1 MAILLNSFRDQFKLV
16 TREAREVLRTDS
28 NYSTISTRTTLPF
41 FYLSLSDV
49 LSFKGVK
56 CQEVFS
62 SYVGKEIR
70 LGKFSGGPESGFFG
84 TFKCSIISFFCGTD
98 QTLKGID

>member
-1 MAILLNSFRDQFKLV
+1 MVILLNSFRDQFKLV

-41 FYLSLSDV
+41 FYLSFSDV

-70 LGKFSGGPESGFFG
+70 LGKFSGGPESGFLALLNVP
-84 TFKCSIISFFCGTD
+84 SF
-98 QTLKGID
+98 LSSVVRIKL